1 MKSIK
6 PQYFLFVALFI
17 GILTPSLFTDG
28 MFMDGS
34 IYAVISRNLAEG
46 NGTFWNLYFSDT
58 VFPVFREHPPL
69 ALYLGSLGFHI
80 FGDNIF
86 PERFYSLLTGL
97 LAAFLIILI
106 QKRFIKNK
114 INNYIILTLFIWLSF
129 SLVRWTYANNLLE
142 NTMTVFVLL
151 SAFFILTSFK
161 RSRVLMLFISGVFL
175 FAAFLSKGFPALFI
189 WSIIFF
195 YWLVYKE
202 ISFVRVIID
211 TFLLILFTVLPLI
224 VISQLSEDATESLLR
239 YFNKQV
245 IGNIKIVKT
254 VNSRFYIIGAMLN
267 EMIIPFIV
275 VVALIIFAKIK
286 RIKISIDKQDIKNS
300 LFFFLISLSGILPIM
315 ISMKQRSFYIVPA
328 LPFLALSISYLMK
341 NIIYTFPS
349 IIKFFNNKFWVPLS
363 YGLFGISIVMIFVF
377 SGKPGRD
384 FDKLSDVYIITEE
397 IPENEHVTICNKMNS
412 DWSLHAY
419 MQRYGKISLTVKDS
433 NRYFI
438 SENYCLSDT
447 SKSYEDVGLNLK
459 KYTLYKRKNK

>member
-28 MFMDGS
+28 MFMDGA

-58 VFPVFREHPPL
+58 VFPVFSEHPPL
-69 ALYLGSLGFHI
+69 ALYLGSLGFHV
-80 FGDNIF
+80 FGDNILT
-86 PERFYSLLTGL
+86 ERFYSLLTGL
-97 LAAFLIILI
+97 LAALLIILI
-106 QKRFIKNK
+106 QKSFIKNK
-114 INNYIILTLFIWLSF
+114 INDLSILTLFIWLSF

-151 SAFFILTSFK
+151 SAFFILISFK
-161 RSRVLMLFISGVFL
+161 RNRVLMLFISGVFL
-175 FAAFLSKGFPALFI
+175 FSAFLSKGFPALFI

-202 ISFVRVIID
+202 ISFIRVLID
-211 TFLLILFTVLPLI
+211 TFLLIVFTLLPFLI
-224 VISQLSEDATESLLR
+224 ISQLSEDATDSLLR

-245 IGNIKIVKT
+245 VGSIESVKT
-254 VNSRFYIIGAMLN
+254 VNSRLYIIEAMLN
-267 EMIIPFIV
+267 EMIIPFIA

-315 ISMKQRSFYIVPA
+315 ISVKQRGFYILPA
-328 LPFLALSISYLMK
+328 LPFLALSFSYLIK
-341 NIIYTFPS
+341 NIIDTFPS
-349 IIKFFNNKFWVPLS
+349 IIKFFNNKFWIPLS

-377 SGKPGRD
+377 SGKPAEILINCQMYI
-384 FDKLSDVYIITEE
+384 KLQKKFL
-397 IPENEHVTICNKMNS
+397 KMNM
-412 DWSLHAY
+412 L
-419 MQRYGKISLTVKDS
+419 RFVIK
-433 NRYFI
+433 
-438 SENYCLSDT
+438 
-447 SKSYEDVGLNLK
+447 
-459 KYTLYKRKNK
+459 